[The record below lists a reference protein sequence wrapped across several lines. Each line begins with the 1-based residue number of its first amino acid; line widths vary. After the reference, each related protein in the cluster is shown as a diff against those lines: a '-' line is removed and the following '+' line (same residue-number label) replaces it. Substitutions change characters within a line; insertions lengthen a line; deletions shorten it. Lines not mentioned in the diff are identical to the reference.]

1 MSVTGVG
8 PKGWVRG
15 EGGVEMLSPFR
26 GFMDVQGEFD
36 RLFDEMMRNLPRRGG
51 SQKPVK
57 ATWAP
62 AIDVLTRDGDV
73 VIRAE
78 LPGVKQEDVDITLS
92 QGLLTISGK
101 SGEEHE
107 EERGGYY
114 VRERRQGSFRRSIS
128 LPEGTDESKIQARFE
143 DGVLEVTVTGA
154 AVVEEPKRIQIEGPA
169 EE

>member
-1 MSVTGVG
+1 
-8 PKGWVRG
+8 
-15 EGGVEMLSPFR
+15 MLSPFR

-51 SQKPVK
+51 SQRATK
-57 ATWAP
+57 AVWAP